1 MPTTFVRSPDACRS
15 PLCEGIHQSTDFEPN
30 LKLSL
35 ATECLVNPAETNYQD
50 IKQGK
55 GGWYATCSK
64 QLPRQGFAPELSRVV
79 PPQPM
84 KRLARADKGRE
95 AVKKPFLPSDVM
107 AEVHICAQRTTR
119 SSADQGCRW
128 GQRQFRRWQRSIRI
142 GAD

>member
-15 PLCEGIHQSTDFEPN
+15 PLCEGIHKSTDFEPN

-55 GGWYATCSK
+55 GGWYAADSK
-64 QLPRQGFAPELSRVV
+64 QLPRLGFAPELPRVV

-107 AEVHICAQRTTR
+107 AEVHICAQRTTL
-119 SSADQGCRW
+119 SSADQV
-128 GQRQFRRWQRSIRI
+128 
-142 GAD
+142 

>member
-1 MPTTFVRSPDACRS
+1 M
-15 PLCEGIHQSTDFEPN
+15 
-30 LKLSL
+30 
-35 ATECLVNPAETNYQD
+35 
-50 IKQGK
+50 
-55 GGWYATCSK
+55 GGWYVAGSK
-64 QLPRQGFAPELSRVV
+64 QLPRQGFAPELPRVV

-107 AEVHICAQRTTR
+107 AEVHICGHRTNR
-119 SSADQGCRW
+119 SSADQGTTQSSADQRSIQSSADQGSTWSSADQRTTQSSADQVCRW